1 MLQAAVTNLSGVGSK
16 RAEALK
22 QLGIESIESLV
33 TYYPFRYEDVQ
44 ERQLAEIQDQEKV
57 TLKGTVVSP
66 AVVSR
71 FGYKKTRLQ
80 FRMMQD
86 RDVFQ
91 VTFFNQAYLKE
102 KIVLAEE
109 LVVYG
114 KWDAKRKALSG
125 MKVLGSG
132 QQDEFAPVYHVNKQI
147 RQTTLQEL
155 IRQAFEKYGAEIT
168 EILPQT
174 LMDKFRL
181 MERQR
186 AIRAMHFPT
195 SKEEYTQAKRRVVFE
210 EFFLFQMKLQGLK
223 QREKAA
229 QNGLAILYDLEKVKQ
244 FIQQLPFEL
253 TTAQKR
259 VTNEICADLKSPLHM
274 QRLLQGD
281 VGSGKTIVAAIAL
294 YATTTAGFQGALM
307 VPTEILAQQHMESFT
322 QLFAQMAVKVALLT
336 GSTKA
341 KERREILMGLQSGTI
356 DIVVGTHALI
366 QEEVAFQQLG
376 LVITDEQHRFGVN
389 QRKVLREKGWQPDVL
404 FMTATPIPRTLAI
417 TAYGEMDVSI
427 IDELPKGRIPIETRW
442 VRPPQMDTVLEWAKK
457 ELQKGHQMYVICPLI
472 EESEML
478 DVQNAQA
485 LSEELQAFFEPDF
498 QVGLLHGKMRP
509 AEKEEIMEKFK
520 ENQTQILVS
529 TTVIEVGVNV
539 PNATVMLIIDAD
551 RFGLAQLHQL
561 RGRVGRGATASYCVL
576 VANPKNE
583 VGKERMKIMTET
595 TNGFVV
601 SERDLA
607 LRGPGEVFG
616 QRQSGLPEFL
626 MADLVEHAHILEI
639 AQLEAKHIWQINGW
653 QDLPEY
659 QCLMT
664 FLKQVD
670 RENAFFD

>member
-1 MLQAAVTNLSGVGSK
+1 MLQEAVTNLSGVGSK

-22 QLGIESIESLV
+22 QLGIDSIESLV

-91 VTFFNQAYLKE
+91 VTFFNQAYLKD

-109 LVVYG
+109 IVVYG

-155 IRQAFEKYGAEIT
+155 IRQAFEKYGEEIA

-253 TTAQKR
+253 TVAQKR

-307 VPTEILAQQHMESFT
+307 VPTEILAQQHMESFM
-322 QLFAQMAVKVALLT
+322 QLFAQMAVKIALLT

-341 KERREILMGLQSGTI
+341 KERREILAGLQSGTI
-356 DIVVGTHALI
+356 DIVIGTHALI

-509 AEKEEIMEKFK
+509 AEKEAIMEKFK

-639 AQLEAKHIWQINGW
+639 AQTEAKHIWQKNGW

-659 QCLMT
+659 QRLMT
-664 FLKQVD
+664 FLKQAD
-670 RENAFFD
+670 RESAFFD